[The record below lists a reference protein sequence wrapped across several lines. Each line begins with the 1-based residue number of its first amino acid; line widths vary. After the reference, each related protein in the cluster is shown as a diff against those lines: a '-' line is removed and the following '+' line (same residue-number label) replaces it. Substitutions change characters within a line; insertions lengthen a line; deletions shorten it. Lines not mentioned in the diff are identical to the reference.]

1 MALQQVALYDVT
13 SAKELSGPCSQSQ
26 KFMKL
31 APDHVPFLIEQR
43 GLWAMFAHNVM
54 SLQRG
59 IHNANTLEEFTA
71 FLRKET
77 QATVELSEYDT
88 SREHTWR
95 IN

>member
-1 MALQQVALYDVT
+1 
-13 SAKELSGPCSQSQ
+13 
-26 KFMKL
+26 
-31 APDHVPFLIEQR
+31 
-43 GLWAMFAHNVM
+43 MFAHNVM

-88 SREHTWR
+88 SREHTWKF
-95 IN
+95 